1 MRLCPRSLQHRMGL
15 HPRSELSSRDCRRGG
30 SCSSWRPSSVS
41 SPPGCLRRPLIP
53 YGRARRPNLTISRF
67 TVVLGLLLYPYI
79 PFVYLLSYHATYTQR
94 GRPRHAAYQL
104 VTYHALLGLTLWSYF
119 EAWSTP
125 PGSPLEDDIG
135 ERVAKGDEEHGIGLM
150 DMLNGEAGRAGQREG
165 LLTHQD
171 DRRPVDSDEA
181 GGAEG
186 RTVMV
191 KSTNGGKRFC
201 RKCSVL
207 KPDRS
212 VRIGYLIKG
221 RRGSSSPTRVDFRS
235 TSRRT
240 HHCSTCGCCVLKMVS
255 RYIRCDVRSYCL
267 LS

>member
-1 MRLCPRSLQHRMGL
+1 M
-15 HPRSELSSRDCRRGG
+15 
-30 SCSSWRPSSVS
+30 S

-79 PFVYLLSYHATYTQR
+79 PFVYLLSYHATCTQR

-135 ERVAKGDEEHGIGLM
+135 ERLAKGDEEDGIGLM

-165 LLTHQD
+165 LLTRD
-171 DRRPVDSDEA
+171 DGRAVERDEA
-181 GGAEG
+181 GGARTG
-186 RTVMV
+186 TVMA

-212 VRIGYLIKG
+212 VRIGYPSKG
-221 RRGSSSPTRVDFRS
+221 EEARAHRRAS
-235 TSRRT
+235 TFALPRAEHTTVRHADAACSRW
-240 HHCSTCGCCVLKMVS
+240 
-255 RYIRCDVRSYCL
+255 
-267 LS
+267 